1 MKSYSTAAGREIGAA
16 WASSLAVALLL
27 LVPLPIP
34 APSAPEEFLS
44 LQNLDK
50 LAHVLIFLGLGW
62 VWRRTFLGAGRPISY
77 GGIFLAVVAYGAL
90 LELVQGWSGL
100 RTAEWADLAADALG
114 AGLVPLWRPGP
125 VQTGATAGSEG
136 SAVEVAGADA
146 AAGASSADSR

>member
-1 MKSYSTAAGREIGAA
+1 VSKTSTPRPDRTHLGGIL
-16 WASSLAVALLL
+16 ASLGVTLALTL
-27 LVPLPIP
+27 PLPVESGQGGP
-34 APSAPEEFLS
+34 LG

-50 LAHVLIFLGLGW
+50 LAHVLLFLGLGW
-62 VWRRTFLGAGRPISY
+62 VWRRSFRNAGRPVSY
-77 GGIFLAVVAYGAL
+77 GTVFLAVVAYGGL

-146 AAGASSADSR
+146 VAGASPVDSR

>member
-1 MKSYSTAAGREIGAA
+1 MAVRGGDSKLETGRAVTM
-16 WASSLAVALLL
+16 SLLVGLLL
-27 LVPLPIP
+27 LAPLPIP
-34 APSAPEEFLS
+34 PGGGAEGLFGLAHA
-44 LQNLDK
+44 DK
-50 LAHVLIFLGLGW
+50 LAHLLLFLGLGW
-62 VWRRTFLGAGRPISY
+62 VWRRAVVRPGRNVPY
-77 GGIFLAVVAYGAL
+77 AAVLAAVVAYGAL

-136 SAVEVAGADA
+136 SGAGVSADA